1 MLFWNVNTS
10 RGRWRRLVLRRVAF
24 LFEEREDLVRME
36 PCPHHPHA
44 LSPDHHPPAH
54 GEWYR
59 GLRKGQT
66 NADEEEPQACQH
78 EGNTRDF

>member
-44 LSPDHHPPAH
+44 PSPDHHLPAH
-54 GEWYR
+54 GGWYR
-59 GLRKGQT
+59 GLREGQT
-66 NADEEEPQACQH
+66 NADDEEPQACQH

>member
-1 MLFWNVNTS
+1 MFFWNVNTS
-10 RGRWRRLVLRRVAF
+10 RGRWRGVVLRRDEF

-59 GLRKGQT
+59 GLREGQT
-66 NADEEEPQACQH
+66 NADEEELQACQH